1 MPTSNLIKINRRFC
15 PGGLMRMCKFFIH
28 EPVRRTYFPVSLGV
42 QWAQMSVL
50 VRCIQQ
56 GQLDGVHSR
65 NWGNQELLRRYAP
78 TSSNYWHRVS
88 ERVL

>member
-15 PGGLMRMCKFFIH
+15 PDGLMPMCKFFIH

-42 QWAQMSVL
+42 QWAQVSVL
-50 VRCIQQ
+50 VKFMQQ

-65 NWGNQELLRRYAP
+65 NWGQPGVAPAVCTNFQQLLAQG
-78 TSSNYWHRVS
+78 
-88 ERVL
+88 